1 MKNGI
6 QFGAGFVVGML
17 LIYMVLGLV
26 FWLFFG
32 RAMAKTATDE

>member
-6 QFGAGFVVGML
+6 QFGAGFVIGML

-26 FWLFFG
+26 FWLFWG
-32 RAMAKTATDE
+32 RTLAKTTAEE